1 MEVRGGFV
9 LLLPGRRSRSEPR
22 AAPRSPL
29 CRHRGFRRVS
39 SCPCTSLA
47 HARRGEG
54 EYRPP
59 WRAGGVEFGS
69 HLAGNGAKL
78 LEQAPRAAKEG
89 DEGGILRRRADK
101 GAAALRAPLAR
112 GLKASGPPPTQ
123 PHSTPPGTNIGL
135 KNDTSRRGR
144 SRRARVPAPISSALS
159 PADRGP
165 SFAFAVG
172 FLARMQMK
180 VPSFAALVCSPSFLP
195 PAGIAAP
202 QVLFHH
208 PTRLSKPS
216 PGPRGSGAL
225 PRAQKTPL
233 GSEAKL
239 QKGNEAFW

>member
-1 MEVRGGFV
+1 MAFGGFPPAPAQASRTHGGERGNIDRRGG
-9 LLLPGRRSRSEPR
+9 L
-22 AAPRSPL
+22 
-29 CRHRGFRRVS
+29 
-39 SCPCTSLA
+39 
-47 HARRGEG
+47 
-54 EYRPP
+54 
-59 WRAGGVEFGS
+59 GGVEFGS

-101 GAAALRAPLAR
+101 GAAAPRAPLAR

>member
-1 MEVRGGFV
+1 M
-9 LLLPGRRSRSEPR
+9 LPGRRSRSEPR
-22 AAPRSPL
+22 AAPQSPL

-59 WRAGGVEFGS
+59 WQAGGVGIWVPFGRKRCKA
-69 HLAGNGAKL
+69 AGASAPSSQGGRRGRHIKEESRQRSGGSAGASR
-78 LEQAPRAAKEG
+78 QGSQSIRTAAN
-89 DEGGILRRRADK
+89 
-101 GAAALRAPLAR
+101 P
-112 GLKASGPPPTQ
+112 ASQ
-123 PHSTPPGTNIGL
+123 HPPGTNIGL